1 MKDAQTDLEEVPTN
15 AAEVAVLAGATSGH
29 ASEIENAAAP
39 AAPDVASAESQTV
52 EFWNWVP
59 AADREQAMADEDAA
73 NKNEEDA
80 ADSEL
85 VPLAVRVSDHQRA
98 GQLYRRLPWLSLVI
112 LVAIAGAFAI
122 ASNGTEE
129 DWFSGPVV
137 ESKPRPAAE
146 PSEEPKPGVAAP
158 EVSKDQSAELLPE
171 QVAVLPAPLGHPE
184 RAVAERAN
192 NFENAPAEIVEP
204 RTRRDVARPPRHR
217 KLAVSVQRRRPQS
230 GWLLVGTGQGWRVMW
245 RQAGHQLPFSSVP

>member
-1 MKDAQTDLEEVPTN
+1 
-15 AAEVAVLAGATSGH
+15 
-29 ASEIENAAAP
+29 
-39 AAPDVASAESQTV
+39 
-52 EFWNWVP
+52 
-59 AADREQAMADEDAA
+59 
-73 NKNEEDA
+73 
-80 ADSEL
+80 
-85 VPLAVRVSDHQRA
+85 
-98 GQLYRRLPWLSLVI
+98 LYRRLPWLSLVI
-112 LVAIAGAFAI
+112 LVAVAGAFAI

-137 ESKPRPAAE
+137 ESKPRLAAE

-158 EVSKDQSAELLPE
+158 EVSKDQSAELLAE

-245 RQAGHQLPFSSVP
+245 RQAGHQLPFSSVPWWSSTSALPRAINFGRDRLRLSASWPYSPFARWRPFKFSAQ